1 MKKLIL
7 VFASVLISLSVLSA
21 AEPLAVAS
29 LASPAFIAIGS
40 MDGTAEADSLSDDE
54 LFILTLPERVLDSGI
69 MLQRAFSL
77 NPVRVAGFAWDA
89 YGIYSSRED
98 FVPVSAS
105 GSISFAP
112 SWNADEGRLSLGIS
126 YDDVSLSYMDGKDE
140 MTTAIDGSAVIS
152 ASFYDDS
159 IITLAIDTDDISV
172 SGNTDLYNS
181 SIDMKFFFN
190 RDDVYAYMESYDF
203 ETARRIVTSLIIRSP
218 FGSILGLPE
227 GAGYE
232 DVMAFA
238 EENNATD
245 LIDTLAFVSVALS
258 DASLSYL
265 DIFSMAATPVLYID
279 GEPSDIDLT
288 KAVDVAKTVLS
299 IVNKVM

>member
-7 VFASVLISLSVLSA
+7 VFASILISLSVLSA

-29 LASPAFIAIGS
+29 LASPAVIAIGS

-54 LFILTLPERVLDSGI
+54 LFILTMPERVLDSGI

-98 FVPVSAS
+98 FSPVSAS
-105 GSISFAP
+105 GSLSFVP
-112 SWNADEGRLSLGIS
+112 SWDADEGRLSLGIS
-126 YDDVSLSYMDGKDE
+126 YDDVFLTYMDGKNA
-140 MTTAIDGSAVIS
+140 MTTAINGNAVIS

-159 IITLAIDTDDISV
+159 IVTLTIDTDDISV
-172 SGNTDLYNS
+172 SGSTELSNS

-203 ETARRIVTSLIIRSP
+203 ETARRIVSSLIIRSS

-227 GAGYE
+227 GVGYE

-265 DIFSMAATPVLYID
+265 
-279 GEPSDIDLT
+279 
-288 KAVDVAKTVLS
+288 
-299 IVNKVM
+299 